1 MLRVHGNVGFTAARE
16 TSLVTCCSPQNEAG
30 NAPCFTWSWNS
41 GSDAA
46 LGLSSGSCRL
56 LAFMDA
62 VSTIS
67 VAGVYSGYHKAAAVT
82 LLGWRILLSCHQCYY
97 WLLLQ
102 CWVAL
107 QTYSP

>member
-1 MLRVHGNVGFTAARE
+1 M
-16 TSLVTCCSPQNEAG
+16 QNEAG

-41 GSDAA
+41 GSAAA

-82 LLGWRILLSCHQCYY
+82 LLGWRIVLSCHQCYY
-97 WLLLQ
+97 WLVLQ
-102 CWVAL
+102 CWIAL